1 GLRSVRG
8 LYQQD
13 AIYRHCCAS
22 ELFKYP
28 WEEVLERMTTHPIC
42 NRDTNDIQTMASPD
56 HKQPR
61 AIIRHGNLFTP
72 EEPLLDSFTK
82 GSGDTSGVPQLAPF
96 QTLSP
101 PISPEAKTLPSFQ
114 YPAHDATL
122 YPEHHPTEDSDPGSP
137 LFSSASSNATQS
149 STTQAH
155 PPATFEERAER
166 LGITNLGRFLGPSYY
181 LEPTRKAAL
190 GFYSNSMSELE
201 DLQQLRHDS
210 QLPPPNKSHALPRDP
225 TSSRQIASL
234 GKFTAGYK
242 PAGIVKSKPV
252 PKASASPKTTPK
264 VKVSQETPPKASAT
278 APRKRTPRAQTAEE
292 FHDRAFPQQ
301 QQHHQQQP
309 KHKRAAPT
317 KKVEGKDDDSTW
329 RELPN
334 YCPPIETLN
343 DAAKPLKVQWKSNP
357 LDIHEEPDR
366 ELLHPAE
373 YDAASELRLRPQQYL
388 ANKRRMFMARVKY
401 MRERKNFTKTAAQNA
416 TNIDVNKTSRLWEA
430 FDRVGWFEDS
440 LFRQYM
446 DGTDETSA
454 SPDRME
460 E

>member
-1 GLRSVRG
+1 MV
-8 LYQQD
+8 
-13 AIYRHCCAS
+13 
-22 ELFKYP
+22 KYP
-28 WEEVLERMTTHPIC
+28 WEEVLKRMTTHPAC

-101 PISPEAKTLPSFQ
+101 PTSPEAKALPSFH

-137 LFSSASSNATQS
+137 LFSSASSNDTQT

-181 LEPTRKAAL
+181 LEPTRKAAI

-201 DLQQLRHDS
+201 DLQQLRHDT

-242 PAGIVKSKPV
+242 PAGIVKAKPAV
-252 PKASASPKTTPK
+252 KASASPKAAPK
-264 VKVSQETPPKASAT
+264 VKVSQETPPKAAAT

-301 QQHHQQQP
+301 QQHQQQQQP

-334 YCPPIETLN
+334 YCPPTETLN
-343 DAAKPLKVQWKSNP
+343 DAAKP
-357 LDIHEEPDR
+357 
-366 ELLHPAE
+366 
-373 YDAASELRLRPQQYL
+373 
-388 ANKRRMFMARVKY
+388 
-401 MRERKNFTKTAAQNA
+401 
-416 TNIDVNKTSRLWEA
+416 
-430 FDRVGWFEDS
+430 
-440 LFRQYM
+440 
-446 DGTDETSA
+446 
-454 SPDRME
+454 
-460 E
+460 